1 MPAAALLVATKQLDD
16 LYAMHTHLPERAT
29 VRGTVA
35 ALATAA
41 ALVAAAPA
49 GAQQPTPVTVTF
61 DAITTVRNWHGGQA
75 LGTFTMAGARGDA
88 GSARVAYRT
97 FGGHIQ
103 ATATLIGANGI
114 WTIGLRATIA
124 QVLDDH
130 QTAIGRW
137 RACGGTGTYR
147 RLVGHGDWTG
157 IVDVVPTP
165 TGDLPRALR
174 GTYVGPVHRSSALG
188 GASSFGTR
196 DPHC

>member
-1 MPAAALLVATKQLDD
+1 
-16 LYAMHTHLPERAT
+16 MHTHLPQRAS

-49 GAQQPTPVTVTF
+49 GAEPPTPVTVTF
-61 DAITTVRNWHGGQA
+61 DAITTVRDWHGGQA

-88 GSARVAYRT
+88 GSARVAYRI

-114 WTIGLRATIA
+114 WTIGLRATVA
-124 QVLDDH
+124 QALDDQ

-165 TGDLPRALR
+165 TGLLPRALR
-174 GTYVGPVHRSSALG
+174 GTYFGPVHRGSVLG
-188 GASSFGTR
+188 GGVSFGTR